1 MHITAAERL
10 VMEALWRK
18 APLGADDI
26 AAAVARKQNWS
37 VATVKT
43 LINRLLTKKAIAAE
57 REGRRY
63 LYTPLIRR
71 DDYIHEESRSL
82 LDRLFDGRLAPL
94 VAHFSARRQLSRRD
108 IAEIRRLLEE
118 LDHD

>member
-1 MHITAAERL
+1 MPISASERL
-10 VMEALWRK
+10 IMEALWRK
-18 APLGADDI
+18 APLTAEQI
-26 AAAVARKQNWS
+26 ASAVTRRQDWT

-43 LINRLLTKKAIAAE
+43 LINRLLSKKAIAAE
-57 REGRRY
+57 RDGRRY
-63 LYTPLIRR
+63 LYRPIVQR
-71 DDYIHEESRSL
+71 DDYVHEESRGL

-94 VAHFSARRQLSRRD
+94 VAHFSERKQLSRRD